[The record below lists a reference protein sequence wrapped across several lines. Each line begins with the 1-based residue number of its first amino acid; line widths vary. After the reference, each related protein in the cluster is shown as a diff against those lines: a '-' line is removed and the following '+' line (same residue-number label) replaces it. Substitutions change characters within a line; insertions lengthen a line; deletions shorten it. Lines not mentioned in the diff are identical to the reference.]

1 MLRTQVRAAVV
12 GALLLCAFF
21 LPHAASAQES
31 NESILGTI
39 TDEEGGVEGVQ
50 ILVTTA
56 DGGEVGSATTDGEGA
71 WEVPVPGP
79 GSYSV
84 LVVEETL
91 PDGAALRNPDRNPL
105 EMDVL
110 SGQNRRVL
118 FPLGEGTRE
127 TAAWLGRLISLTV
140 DGIKFGLIIGMCAIG
155 LSLIFG
161 TTGLVNFAH
170 GELVAFGAIAAWY
183 LNVRGAQL
191 PLILAGLIAIA
202 LGAALAGGLEK
213 GLWSPLRRR
222 GTGLIS
228 MLVVSIGLS
237 LFLRHILLLVFGGR
251 SLPFRQYTVQ
261 SAFDLGP
268 LSITPRDLTIVI
280 LSAAVLTGVGLL
292 LTMTKIGKAMRAV
305 ADNRDLAESSGIDVQ
320 RVILYVWMLG
330 GGLAAM
336 GGVLQGV
343 SEAVNWNMG
352 FLLLLLMFAGVILG
366 GIGTAFGALVG
377 SLVVG
382 IITQV
387 STLWFPAELKTVFA
401 LLALALV
408 LMFRPQGILGRAER
422 IG

>member
-1 MLRTQVRAAVV
+1 MRTQLRAAFV
-12 GALLLCAFF
+12 GALLLCALF
-21 LPHAASAQES
+21 LPQAALAQES
-31 NESILGTI
+31 NESVLGTI
-39 TDEEGGVEGVQ
+39 TDEEGGVEGVE
-50 ILVTTA
+50 IVVTTA
-56 DGGEVGSATTDGEGA
+56 DGEEVGSATTDAEGA
-71 WEVPVPGP
+71 WEVPLPGP

-84 LVVEETL
+84 HVNEDTL
-91 PDGAALRNPDRNPL
+91 PEGVGLRNPDRNPL

-110 SGQNRRVL
+110 SGQHRRVL

-140 DGIKFGLIIGMCAIG
+140 DGVKFGLIIGMCAIG

-161 TTGLVNFAH
+161 TTGLTNFAH
-170 GELVAFGAIAAWY
+170 GELVAFGAIVTWY
-183 LNVRGAQL
+183 MNATGPRLHLV
-191 PLILAGLIAIA
+191 LAGLFAVV
-202 LGAALAGGLEK
+202 LGALLAGALEK
-213 GLWSPLRRR
+213 GLWSPLRKR

-237 LFLRHILLLVFGGR
+237 LFLRHILLLIFGGR
-251 SLPFRQYTVQ
+251 SQPFRQYNVQ
-261 SAFDLGP
+261 SVIELGP

-280 LSAAVLTGVGLL
+280 LSTVVLVGVGLL

-320 RVILYVWMLG
+320 RVVLYVWMLG
-330 GGLAAM
+330 GGLAAL
-336 GGVLQGV
+336 GGVFQGAA
-343 SEAVNWNMG
+343 EAVNWNMG

-408 LMFRPQGILGRAER
+408 LMFRPQGILGRPER